1 MIAAMFR
8 GLGQFAL
15 LLVSMALLVVMSLFV
30 IGSFLLTWPL
40 HRLSPRD
47 RRLRA
52 SVGFASSGMTLLTA
66 YSDGSIRKM
75 MENATE
81 DEPED
86 YEPDPAYPYE
96 DGDTLVL
103 GPECFVAS
111 DGSVLNWRGQNFL
124 PAVVKLD
131 PDSDVWLPPVNRPG
145 DYEEKS

>member
-47 RRLRA
+47 KRLRA

-75 MENATE
+75 METATE
-81 DEPED
+81 DDE
-86 YEPDPAYPYE
+86 
-96 DGDTLVL
+96 
-103 GPECFVAS
+103 
-111 DGSVLNWRGQNFL
+111 
-124 PAVVKLD
+124 
-131 PDSDVWLPPVNRPG
+131 PPVQAEPSPNIEVFLHWARSLAETGEPIG
-145 DYEEKS
+145 EDAERGLVELEQMLEPVDA